1 MQNPTLPTPPT
12 KLVQIEPLKKAPSH
26 LSASTANQLAP
37 QPVTDIKLPPLPSDS
52 WVYAMKTYALSRKLL
67 GFLYTTHS
75 YGATRRWLMATFL
88 PDKILYRWKPY
99 QRGGCNRCG
108 LCCKI
113 VFKCPFFYEDGKT
126 TACMIY
132 TTKHAVPP
140 CVTFPVDPQDLREVQ
155 REVAP
160 APCPFY
166 FEGQPEHPTTWGAL
180 KAEIRAE
187 WRKRKSKL
195 KEAFDF

>member
-1 MQNPTLPTPPT
+1 MQSEKIPDTR
-12 KLVQIEPLKKAPSH
+12 LVQIEGLKKNDHPF
-26 LSASTANQLAP
+26 LSASTQNQFAP
-37 QPVTDIKLPPLPSDS
+37 DEVTDIQLPPIPSDW
-52 WVYAMKTYALSRKLL
+52 WVYRRKTWALARKLL

-75 YGATRRWLMATFL
+75 WGATRRWVLSVFL
-88 PDKILYRWKPY
+88 PDKILYRWKPH
-99 QRGGCNRCG
+99 QHGGCNRCG

-132 TTKHAVPP
+132 TTRHAVPP
-140 CVTFPVDPQDLREVQ
+140 CVTFPIDPIDLREVQ

-166 FEGQPEHPTTWGAL
+166 FEGQPEHPTTWGAVR
-180 KAEIRAE
+180 AEVRAE
-187 WRKRKSKL
+187 WHRRKNKL
-195 KEAFDF
+195 KEAFNF